1 MLSDDDIDLDLPA
14 DVVSFSFRYDNFT
27 KFLT

>member
-1 MLSDDDIDLDLPA
+1 MLSDDDIDLDLPV
-14 DVVSFSFRYDNFT
+14 DVVSLSFRYDYFT

>member
-1 MLSDDDIDLDLPA
+1 MLSDDDIDLDLPM
-14 DVVSFSFRYDNFT
+14 DVVSFSFRHDYFT